1 MSEVKY
7 KRVLLKLSGEAL
19 QDTQDHQILQAT
31 TLKNAACAVKKMVDK
46 GVQVAIVV
54 GAGNIW
60 RGKMADSIGIDPAT
74 ADYMGMLGT
83 MINSLALQSAIE
95 QEGIACRV
103 LSSISATQVAE
114 PYIRRRAI
122 RHLEKGRVIIFAGG
136 TGNPFFTTDTTAA
149 LRAKE
154 VQCDVILMAK
164 NGGDGVYS
172 ADPNVDP
179 TAKLLK
185 HLTYRELLQKELKVM
200 DSTAVSLL
208 KDSNVQ
214 IRVFNMSDMDN
225 FMKVITG
232 SDLGTTITKEN

>member
-149 LRAKE
+149 LRSKE

-164 NGGDGVYS
+164 NGVDGVYS

>member
-19 QDTQDHQILQAT
+19 QDTHDHQILQAT

-164 NGGDGVYS
+164 NGVDGVYS

>member
-1 MSEVKY
+1 
-7 KRVLLKLSGEAL
+7 
-19 QDTQDHQILQAT
+19 
-31 TLKNAACAVKKMVDK
+31 
-46 GVQVAIVV
+46 
-54 GAGNIW
+54 
-60 RGKMADSIGIDPAT
+60 MADSIGIDPAT

-164 NGGDGVYS
+164 NGVDGVYS

>member
-1 MSEVKY
+1 
-7 KRVLLKLSGEAL
+7 
-19 QDTQDHQILQAT
+19 
-31 TLKNAACAVKKMVDK
+31 MVDK

-164 NGGDGVYS
+164 NGVAGVYS
-172 ADPNVDP
+172 ADPKVNKD
-179 TAKLLK
+179 AILYSQI
-185 HLTYRELLQKELKVM
+185 TYIDVIQQQLKVM
-200 DSTAVSLL
+200 DTTAVSLCM
-208 KDSNVQ
+208 DNNIDIV
-214 IRVFNMSDMDN
+214 VFNMSDTN
-225 FMKVITG
+225 NLIRVING
-232 SDLGTTITKEN
+232 EKIGTTIRKEF

>member
-83 MINSLALQSAIE
+83 MINSLALQSANE

-164 NGGDGVYS
+164 NGVDGVYS

>member
-103 LSSISATQVAE
+103 LS
-114 PYIRRRAI
+114 
-122 RHLEKGRVIIFAGG
+122 
-136 TGNPFFTTDTTAA
+136 
-149 LRAKE
+149 
-154 VQCDVILMAK
+154 
-164 NGGDGVYS
+164 
-172 ADPNVDP
+172 
-179 TAKLLK
+179 
-185 HLTYRELLQKELKVM
+185 
-200 DSTAVSLL
+200 
-208 KDSNVQ
+208 
-214 IRVFNMSDMDN
+214 
-225 FMKVITG
+225 
-232 SDLGTTITKEN
+232 

>member
-31 TLKNAACAVKKMVDK
+31 TLKNAACAVKK
-46 GVQVAIVV
+46 
-54 GAGNIW
+54 
-60 RGKMADSIGIDPAT
+60 ADSIGIDPAT

-164 NGGDGVYS
+164 NGVDGVYS

>member
-74 ADYMGMLGT
+74 AGYMGMLGT

-164 NGGDGVYS
+164 NGVDGVYS